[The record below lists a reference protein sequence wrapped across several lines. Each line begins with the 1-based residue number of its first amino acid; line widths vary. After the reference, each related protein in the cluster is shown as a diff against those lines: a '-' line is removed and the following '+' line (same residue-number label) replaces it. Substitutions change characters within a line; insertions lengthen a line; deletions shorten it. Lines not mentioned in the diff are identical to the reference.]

1 MHAATVAATPATTI
15 ELVLVNHSSYALSF
29 TPQITRITPAA
40 NGSAT
45 LGTGTVPVLVAAGA
59 SSTSVTLAL
68 APAAGLP
75 VTVTLELDGAIGGTA
90 FSLVQTVGVDGRSA
104 VPVGYALPA
113 TWPLSA
119 APAPTLSG
127 TPGGGAYQLSLTI
140 GADFALLPATRFTAQ
155 GGRLSMNGQP
165 FFARGVNYSPTP
177 IGGATFQPGVGDWF
191 APPWWTGAGHDLGS
205 RDIPLLQAA
214 GANALRTYFA
224 WYWYKNS
231 DLAYLQG
238 ITQSTP
244 MSVYT
249 NAQYPYTV
257 SFDHTPFLDACHAGG
272 LYVVLGIAIEGG
284 NCFNFAESEVSSAYQ
299 NFYLQTAQK
308 LATLYGQHPAVLGFC
323 MGNEQNSA
331 VVNVDSRTWLYY
343 QAMYQAIKA
352 AAPDKLAL
360 IAFQD
365 DQTLYNGTL
374 TVMDQAGQQPP
385 TVFNGKAIESVIS
398 QVVDVWGLNIYAGI
412 NSDFPVYQANVVEAA
427 NGAYARPL
435 LVTEWGTPAGQNTP
449 PGTLGPTSGNAR
461 AQELGAPGLAAGAAT
476 IGSAVATMQQYL
488 DFVAGAFY
496 FEFTDEWWKNTAF
509 DTTQVDTEKSPLDP
523 ATHMYQT
530 DNDGKVSML
539 DGSKVYPAYPFT
551 HDGGQAPDWPE
562 ESWGL
567 YGIGIANNRPPFAP
581 SPTEPDILSP
591 RTPYVQA
598 LHAAYQTIAAA
609 YAAAQAPSGQ
619 QGAGDAR

>member
-1 MHAATVAATPATTI
+1 MHAATVAATPVTTI

-45 LGTGTVPVLVAAGA
+45 LGTGAGTGPVPVPVLVAAGA
-59 SSTSVTLAL
+59 STSVTLAL

-104 VPVGYALPA
+104 VPVGHALPA

-140 GADFALLPATRFTAQ
+140 GAGFALLPATRFTAQ

-165 FFARGVNYSPTP
+165 FFACGVNYSPTP
-177 IGGATFQPGVGDWF
+177 IGGATFQPNVGDWF
-191 APPWWTGAGHDLGS
+191 APPWWTGAGGDLGS

-244 MSVYT
+244 MSVYKNT
-249 NAQYPYTV
+249 QYPYTV

-284 NCFNFAESEVSSAYQ
+284 NCFNFAEGEVSSAYQ

-308 LATLYGQHPAVLGFC
+308 LATLYRQHPAVLGFC

-398 QVVDVWGLNIYAGI
+398 QVVDVWGLNSYAGI

-435 LVTEWGTPAGQNTP
+435 L
-449 PGTLGPTSGNAR
+449 
-461 AQELGAPGLAAGAAT
+461 
-476 IGSAVATMQQYL
+476 
-488 DFVAGAFY
+488 
-496 FEFTDEWWKNTAF
+496 
-509 DTTQVDTEKSPLDP
+509 
-523 ATHMYQT
+523 YQT

-562 ESWGL
+562 ERWGL

-581 SPTEPDILSP
+581 SPTEPDTLSP

-598 LHAAYQTIAAA
+598 LRAAYQTIAAA
-609 YAAAQAPSGQ
+609 YAAAKAPSGQ